1 MNDTSDKVQNHAD
14 SLYEESGHWHVNTG
28 GETIYAKRMPGKYRT
43 IKWFTMSVWLLFFL
57 GPYLRWSGRQAIL
70 FDIPGRKFHIFDIT
84 ILAQDV
90 WMLSLVLL
98 FFAILLAVVTSIA
111 GRIFCGYFC
120 FQTVWTDIFTFLE
133 EKLEGNPAQRRK
145 LDQSPLSFTKL
156 RIKVSKHALW
166 LLIAMLTGVSFAAW
180 FTDAYQL
187 WHNYITLQAAYAAW
201 AVLGLF
207 TAGTY
212 LLAGYLRE
220 QVCFWLC
227 PYARIQSVM
236 YDKETILPYY
246 DFKRGE
252 PRGKLKKSDEA
263 GSAAQGD
270 CIACNQCVAVCPT
283 GIDIREGQQEGCI
296 TCALCIDACDS
307 VMEKVNKPIGL
318 IRYASYD
325 EIQGLPTVKVF
336 KRPRVLVYF
345 TILTLALSGIAW
357 GLTHLGSLELKVLH
371 ERSPLYVRQS
381 DGSIMNRYE
390 LKLLNKVD
398 HEVELTVTAQ
408 GIDDL
413 VLTGAETPIAVPSD
427 RVKSHTVFISVPA
440 EKIPGERTPI
450 VFTVVDKD
458 NPNSTAHYESMFIA
472 PEPSE
477 EHHPEEDH
485 QKESSRHD

>member
-1 MNDTSDKVQNHAD
+1 MNETSDKVQKSVE
-14 SLYEESGHWHVNTG
+14 SLYDEAIHWHVNTG
-28 GETIYAKRMPGKYRT
+28 GETIHAKRMPGRYRT

-57 GPYLRWSGRQAIL
+57 GPYLRWQGRQAIL

-90 WMLSLVLL
+90 WMLSLLLL
-98 FFAILLAVVTSIA
+98 FFALLLAVVTSVA

-120 FQTVWTDIFTFLE
+120 FQTIWTDAFTFIE
-133 EKLEGNPAQRRK
+133 DKLEGNPAQRRK
-145 LDQSPLSFTKL
+145 LDQAPLSLNKL

-180 FTDAYQL
+180 FTDSYQL
-187 WHNYITLQAAYAAW
+187 WHDYFTLKAPPAAW

-246 DFKRGE
+246 DYKRGE
-252 PRGKLKKSDEA
+252 PRGKLKKGEEA
-263 GSAAQGD
+263 VAIKQGD
-270 CIACNQCVAVCPT
+270 CIDCNQCVAVCPT

-296 TCALCIDACDS
+296 TCALCLDACDS
-307 VMEKVNKPIGL
+307 VMEKVNKPKGL

-325 EIQGLPTVKVF
+325 EIQGLPTIKF
-336 KRPRVLVYF
+336 YKRPRVMVYF
-345 TILTLALSGIAW
+345 TILTLALIGILW
-357 GLTHLGSLELKVLH
+357 GLTHLGTLEMKVLH
-371 ERSPLYVRQS
+371 ERSPLYVQQS

-398 HEVELTVTAQ
+398 HEVELIVTAK
-408 GIDDL
+408 GIDGL
-413 VLTGAETPIAVPSD
+413 VLTGAETPIAVSPD
-427 RVKSHTVFISVPA
+427 HVKSHTVFISVPP
-440 EKIPGERTPI
+440 EKIPAERTPI
-450 VFTVVDKD
+450 IFTVIDK
-458 NPNSTAHYESMFIA
+458 NAPSSTASYESMFFA
-472 PEPSE
+472 PEQE
-477 EHHPEEDH
+477 EHHPEEH
-485 QKESSRHD
+485 HD

>member
-1 MNDTSDKVQNHAD
+1 MNETSDKVQKNVE
-14 SLYEESGHWHVNTG
+14 SLYDEAIHWHVNTG
-28 GETIYAKRMPGKYRT
+28 GETIYAKRMPGRYRT

-57 GPYLRWSGRQAIL
+57 GPYLRWSGHQAIL

-120 FQTVWTDIFTFLE
+120 FQTVWTDIFTFIE
-133 EKLEGNPAQRRK
+133 DKLEGNPAQRRK
-145 LDQSPLSFTKL
+145 LDQAPLSFNKL
-156 RIKVSKHALW
+156 RIKVSKHVLW

-180 FTDAYQL
+180 FTDSFQL
-187 WHNYITLQAAYAAW
+187 WHDYFTLSAAPAGW

-236 YDKETILPYY
+236 YDTETILPVY
-246 DFKRGE
+246 DYKRGE
-252 PRGKLKKSDEA
+252 PRGKLKKSEEA
-263 GSAAQGD
+263 AALKQGD
-270 CIACNQCVAVCPT
+270 CIDCNQCVAVCPT

-296 TCALCIDACDS
+296 TCALCLDACDS
-307 VMEKVNKPIGL
+307 VMEKVNKPKGL
-318 IRYASYD
+318 IRYASFD
-325 EIQGLPTVKVF
+325 EIEGKSTVKF
-336 KRPRVLVYF
+336 YKRPRVLVYI
-345 TILTLALSGIAW
+345 TILTLALMGILW
-357 GLTHLGSLELKVLH
+357 GITHLGTLEMRVLH
-371 ERSPLYVRQS
+371 ERSPLYDMQS

-398 HEVELTVTAQ
+398 HKVELTVTAK
-408 GIDDL
+408 GIDGMT
-413 VLTGAETPIAVPSD
+413 LTGAETTIPVNPD
-427 RVKSHTVFISVPA
+427 QVKSHTVFISVPA
-440 EKIPGERTPI
+440 DKIPGERTP
-450 VFTVVDKD
+450 VTFTVVDK
-458 NPNSTAHYESMFIA
+458 NSPSSTASYESMFIA
-472 PEPSE
+472 PESFE
-477 EHHPEEDH
+477 EHHQEESNH
-485 QKESSRHD
+485 HD